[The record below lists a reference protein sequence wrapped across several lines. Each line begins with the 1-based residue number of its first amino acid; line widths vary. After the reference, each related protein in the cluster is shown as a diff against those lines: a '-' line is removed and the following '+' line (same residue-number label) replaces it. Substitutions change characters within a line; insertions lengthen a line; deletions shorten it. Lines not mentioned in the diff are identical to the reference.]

1 MAVTNGFGQ
10 GVINNTIEWGKGST
24 NATNGWG
31 EIYEDSPSG
40 DTAIEGASFTNVYST
55 EFDGV
60 DDMIPLASSV
70 NMGQAGS
77 LSFWFKRSAGA
88 GTIMGEASYQYKYL
102 LYINGNNLYFRAG
115 LGYRL
120 FNNTATTNALNTSD
134 WVHIVFT
141 RDVSATEIK
150 LYVDGTLTQT
160 KTTNNS
166 NDFLLGGIGGVPT
179 MTFGGIACKIDEV
192 SCYDAVLDATAVS
205 NIYNSGTPTDLTGTS
220 NLIAWYRN
228 GDNDTF
234 PTIND
239 NVGSNNGTMTN
250 MVSGDI
256 ITDVPT

>member
-1 MAVTNGFGQ
+1 MGTSINTNKTL
-10 GVINNTIEWGKGST
+10 GVSSGSRIIAPQTSAFSNTKSI
-24 NATNGWG
+24 
-31 EIYEDSPSG
+31 D
-40 DTAIEGASFTNVYST
+40 
-55 EFDGV
+55 FDGV

-77 LSFWFKRSAGA
+77 LSFWFKRNG
-88 GTIMGEASYQYKYL
+88 GTGVIMGEPSYTFKYL
-102 LYINGNNLYFRAG
+102 LYINGNTITIRCGAN
-115 LGYRL
+115 YRS
-120 FNNTATTNALNTSD
+120 FTSTASKTALNTTD

-141 RDVSATEIK
+141 RDVSATDLK
-150 LYVDGTLTQT
+150 LYVDGALTET
-160 KTTNNS
+160 KTTFNS

-179 MTFGGIACKIDEV
+179 MTFGGIACNIDEV

-228 GDNDTF
+228 GDGDTF

-256 ITDVPT
+256 VTDVP